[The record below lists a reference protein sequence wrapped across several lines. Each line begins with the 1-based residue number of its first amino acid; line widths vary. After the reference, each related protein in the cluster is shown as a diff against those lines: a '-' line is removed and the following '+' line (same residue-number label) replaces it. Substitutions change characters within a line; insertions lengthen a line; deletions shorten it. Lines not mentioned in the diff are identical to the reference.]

1 MCYPK
6 FCIQECTITSEP
18 KYDGSECD
26 LNIRYHIGCHASLKQ
41 AARESNKTYSTK
53 ARQICTTSAENLHA
67 ANEAKSEEVEDLEEV
82 VREEVEEVV
91 VEIANQEDD
100 EEVVNEVVK

>member
-1 MCYPK
+1 MR
-6 FCIQECTITSEP
+6 
-18 KYDGSECD
+18 
-26 LNIRYHIGCHASLKQ
+26 NIYTLR
-41 AARESNKTYSTK
+41 T
-53 ARQICTTSAENLHA
+53 RQN
-67 ANEAKSEEVEDLEEV
+67 KSEEVEDLEEV